1 MTKTIPA
8 ATARTQFGQIL
19 ELVQTKRARFI
30 VSRNGEPAAVILAIE
45 DYLETLGGTPGVLAR
60 LQAAARKRRLN
71 LLSMKDIDAEVAAVR
86 TEKRAA
92 KGRRG

>member
-1 MTKTIPA
+1 M
-8 ATARTQFGQIL
+8 
-19 ELVQTKRARFI
+19 QTKRARFI

-45 DYLETLGGTPGVLAR
+45 DYLGSLGGAPGVLAK

-86 TEKRAA
+86 REKRAA
-92 KGRRG
+92 KARRG